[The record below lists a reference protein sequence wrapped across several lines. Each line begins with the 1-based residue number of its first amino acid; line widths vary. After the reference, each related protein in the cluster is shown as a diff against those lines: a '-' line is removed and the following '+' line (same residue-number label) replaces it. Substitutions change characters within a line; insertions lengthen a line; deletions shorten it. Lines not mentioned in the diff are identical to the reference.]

1 MNFDFGEVLKRA
13 WQITWKNKV
22 LWIIGISFGFFASLM
37 FPVMFLPFLFPLLVR
52 DSRMDLVLP
61 ALAVF
66 IVIFSLF
73 MLVLYP
79 VSVLAQTSLTLGVL
93 NAEQNDER
101 FSARELLK
109 KSVPFFW
116 RVLGMMLL
124 FAAGMTLII
133 MIIQAIAL
141 LFMLLTL
148 GFGAICIAPLSFLMY
163 PAMYVAIVWMEQA
176 TNGIIIDNM
185 TVMDAARHGWN
196 LVRSNL
202 LSVAVLAL
210 IVYFGIGIV
219 TSVAIV
225 PLMIPIF
232 IAPFGFIEQEV
243 NWIIVSISIVG
254 AVAFIPLFAII
265 SGWSMIFTKSTW
277 VLTYLRLTRHLKLQ
291 PLPEEAAS

>member
-37 FPVMFLPFLFPLLVR
+37 FPVMFLPFLFPLLVQ
-52 DSRMDLVLP
+52 DSGMDLVLP

-109 KSVPFFW
+109 RSLPFFW
-116 RVLGMMLL
+116 RVLGVMVL
-124 FAAGMTLII
+124 FAIGMTLII
-133 MIIQAIAL
+133 FIIQAVIL
-141 LFMLLTL
+141 LFTMVTL
-148 GFGAICIAPLSFLMY
+148 GFGAICIAPLSLLMY
-163 PAMYVAIVWMEQA
+163 PALYAAIVWMEQA
-176 TNGIIIDNM
+176 MNGIIVDNM
-185 TVMDAARHGWN
+185 TLLDGVRQGWN
-196 LVRSNL
+196 LVRNNFLPVAL
-202 LSVAVLAL
+202 LAV

-219 TSVAIV
+219 TSVVIV
-225 PLMIPIF
+225 PLMILIF

-254 AVAFIPLFAII
+254 AVAFIPLFAIL

>member
-22 LWIIGISFGFFASLM
+22 LWIIGILFGFFASLM
-37 FPVMFLPFLFPLLVR
+37 FPVMFLPFLFPLLVQ

-79 VSVLAQTSLTLGVL
+79 VSVFAQTSLTLGVL
-93 NAEQNDER
+93 NVEQDQER
-101 FSARELLK
+101 FSAVELLK

-124 FAAGMTLII
+124 FAAGMTLI
-133 MIIQAIAL
+133 MLIIQAVIL
-141 LFMLLTL
+141 LFTIVTL
-148 GFGAICIAPLSFLMY
+148 GFGAFCIMPLSFLIY
-163 PAMYVAIVWMEQA
+163 PAMYVAIVWMEQSM
-176 TNGIIIDNM
+176 NGIIIDNM
-185 TVMDAARHGWN
+185 TIMDAARHGWS

-219 TSVAIV
+219 TSVVIV

-254 AVAFIPLFAII
+254 AVAFIPLFAIL